1 MRIFGGK
8 GSLSWK
14 NLLASGHDVIMSVGA
29 LLIALAARYG
39 DHVWHVNQLWLWLV
53 LFALTCFVVFQI
65 LGLGRGM
72 WRFASIT
79 DLRTIVLGSTI
90 SIVGYLLLLFSI
102 TRLDGFP
109 RTALPI
115 TWFVMIVLIG
125 APRLAYRAFK
135 DGGLTG
141 IRPRDLADRPCE
153 DILIVGTVSE
163 ADQVIRSY
171 GLENSTR
178 YHVHGI
184 IDTKH
189 GKSGR
194 RVRGVPVVG
203 DVGELSEIVPRL
215 ARAGSTINALVLAS
229 PSFSGDWAAL
239 LQTATELQLP
249 LRRVASRPLTGM
261 EPDLAEL
268 TLEDLLSRPSVK
280 LAIDNIDTLIRDRV
294 ILITG
299 AGGSIGSEI
308 VRQVARYAPKY
319 LVLFDLSEYALYEI
333 DHEIARDFPELSRA
347 AVLGDVRDAEQMRRL
362 VSGTRP
368 SVIFHAA
375 ARKHV
380 PLIEANPCD
389 GITTNVFGTRNL
401 ADAAVEAGVD
411 AFVMISTD
419 KAIRPTS
426 TMGASKR
433 VAELYCQAQDVT
445 GSKTRFVTVRFGNV
459 LGSTGSVVPL
469 FRRQI
474 LAGGPVT
481 VTHPDMKRY
490 FMTIPEATQLV
501 LQAAAT
507 GIEQRRVR
515 GRIMVLDMGQ
525 PVRIIDLARS
535 MIVLAGLRPDRDVE
549 IRFTGLRSGEKLFEE
564 LFDPTEN
571 PEPSGVD
578 GVFVASPL
586 LADADIL
593 QRGLASLNA
602 AVLQGDGVLARA
614 RLFDL
619 LPESLSGRIPA
630 GIAGPLDDQAS
641 ESWPGAAR
649 TSSADTTR
657 IHECPQG
664 YSVSPHSP
672 VRRSEP

>member
-1 MRIFGGK
+1 MRILRGK
-8 GSLSWK
+8 VSLSWK
-14 NLLASGHDVIMSVGA
+14 NLLASGHDAVMAVGA
-29 LLIALAARYG
+29 LLIALIARYG
-39 DHVWHVNQLWLWLV
+39 DDVWQVDPLLLWLL
-53 LFALTCFVVFQI
+53 LFAVTCFVVFQI
-65 LGLGRGM
+65 FGLGRGM

-79 DLRTIVLGSTI
+79 DLRTIVLGS
-90 SIVGYLLLLFSI
+90 SIAIVVYFLLLFSI
-102 TRLDGFP
+102 TRLEGFP

-141 IRPRDLADRPCE
+141 IRPRDLADHPRE
-153 DILIVGTVSE
+153 DILIVGAVSD

-171 GLENSTR
+171 RLENSTR
-178 YHVHGI
+178 YRVHGI
-184 IDTKH
+184 VDIKP

-203 DVGELSEIVPRL
+203 DVGELADIVPRM
-215 ARAGSTINALVLAS
+215 ARAGTSINALVLAS
-229 PSFSGDWAAL
+229 PSVSGDWSAL
-239 LQTATELQLP
+239 LQAATELQLP
-249 LRRVASRPLTGM
+249 LRRVAAKPLTGT

-280 LAIDNIDTLIRDRV
+280 LAIENIENLIRDRV

-308 VRQVARYAPKY
+308 VRQVARHGPKH

-333 DHEIARDFPELSRA
+333 DHEIARDFPQLSRA
-347 AVLGDVRDAEQMRRL
+347 AILGDVRDAEQMRRF
-362 VSGTRP
+362 VSLTAP

-389 GITTNVFGTRNL
+389 GIATNVFGTRNL

-433 VAELYCQAQDVT
+433 VAELYCQARDVAE
-445 GSKTRFVTVRFGNV
+445 SRTRFVTVRFGNV

-481 VTHPDMKRY
+481 VTHPEMKRY

-507 GIEQRRVR
+507 GIEERRTR

-535 MIVLAGLRPDRDVE
+535 MIVLAGLRPDQDIE

-571 PEPSGVD
+571 PEPSGVA
-578 GVFVASPL
+578 GVFVASPM
-586 LADADIL
+586 LAEAGTL
-593 QRGLASLNA
+593 QRGLAALQS
-602 AVLQGDGVLARA
+602 AVSDGDGALARS
-614 RLFDL
+614 RLFEL
-619 LPESLSGRIPA
+619 VPEPA
-630 GIAGPLDDQAS
+630 TDHVAQ
-641 ESWPGAAR
+641 
-649 TSSADTTR
+649 
-657 IHECPQG
+657 
-664 YSVSPHSP
+664 
-672 VRRSEP
+672 RRAPAY

>member
-1 MRIFGGK
+1 MRILRGK
-8 GSLSWK
+8 ASLSWK
-14 NLLASGHDVIMSVGA
+14 NLLASTHDVVMAVGA
-29 LLIALAARYG
+29 LLIALIARYG
-39 DHVWHVNQLWLWLV
+39 DDVWLVDQLWLWLF
-53 LFALTCFVVFQI
+53 LFAATCFVVFQI
-65 LGLGRGM
+65 VGLGRGM

-79 DLRTIVLGSTI
+79 DLRTIVLGATV
-90 SIVGYLLLLFSI
+90 SIVIYFLLLFGI
-102 TRLDGFP
+102 TRLEGFP

-141 IRPRDLADRPCE
+141 IRPRDLADRPRE
-153 DILIVGTVSE
+153 DILIVGTVND

-178 YHVHGI
+178 YRVHGI
-184 IDTKH
+184 VDTKP

-203 DVGELSEIVPRL
+203 DVGELSDIVPRI
-215 ARAGSTINALVLAS
+215 ARAGTSINALVLAS
-229 PSFSGDWAAL
+229 PSFLGDWAAL

-249 LRRVASRPLTGM
+249 LRRVVSRPLTGM

-280 LAIDNIDTLIRDRV
+280 LAIENIENLIRDRV
-294 ILITG
+294 ILVTG

-308 VRQVARYAPKY
+308 VRQVARHGPKH
-319 LVLFDLSEYALYEI
+319 LILFDLSEYALYEI
-333 DHEIARDFPELSRA
+333 DHEIARDCPGLSRA
-347 AVLGDVRDAEQMRRL
+347 AVLGDVRDAEQIRRL
-362 VSGTRP
+362 VSEAGP

-389 GITTNVFGTRNL
+389 GIATNVFGTRNL
-401 ADAAVEAGVD
+401 ADAAVAAGVD

-433 VAELYCQAQDVT
+433 VAELYCQARDVAE
-445 GSKTRFVTVRFGNV
+445 SKTRFVTVRFGNV
-459 LGSTGSVVPL
+459 IGSTGSVVPL

-481 VTHPDMKRY
+481 VTHREMKRY

-507 GIEQRRVR
+507 GIEDHRIR

-525 PVRIIDLARS
+525 PVRIVDLARS
-535 MIVLAGLRPDRDVE
+535 MIVLAGLRPEQDIE
-549 IRFTGLRSGEKLFEE
+549 ISFTGLRPGEKLFEE
-564 LFDPTEN
+564 LFDPSEKF
-571 PEPSGVD
+571 EALDVD
-578 GVFVASPL
+578 GVFVASPQRVEL
-586 LADADIL
+586 HALAGALKELGDAVQLGDGPTAVNQLFLILKLVNTIEESSQSCRGAALVSTRGNYDAD
-593 QRGLASLNA
+593 Q
-602 AVLQGDGVLARA
+602 
-614 RLFDL
+614 
-619 LPESLSGRIPA
+619 
-630 GIAGPLDDQAS
+630 
-641 ESWPGAAR
+641 
-649 TSSADTTR
+649 
-657 IHECPQG
+657 
-664 YSVSPHSP
+664 
-672 VRRSEP
+672 

>member
-8 GSLSWK
+8 RSLSWK
-14 NLLASGHDVIMSVGA
+14 SMLASGHDVIMAVAA

-39 DHVWHVNQLWLWLV
+39 DDVWRVDQLGLWLG
-53 LFALTCFVVFQI
+53 LFAFTALVVFQL

-79 DLRTIVLGSTI
+79 DLRTIVLASTI
-90 SIVGYLLLLFSI
+90 AVIVYMGLLFGV
-102 TRLDGFP
+102 TRLEGFP

-115 TWFVMIVLIG
+115 AWFVMIVLMG

-141 IRPRDLADRPCE
+141 IRTRDLADHPRE
-153 DILIVGTVSE
+153 NILIVGTVSE
-163 ADQVIRSY
+163 ADQVIRGY
-171 GLENSTR
+171 GLENSIR
-178 YHVHGI
+178 YRVHGI
-184 IDTKH
+184 VDIKP

-194 RVRGVPVVG
+194 RVRGIPVL
-203 DVGELSEIVPRL
+203 GEVSELAEIVPRL
-215 ARAGSTINALVLAS
+215 SRAGTTVNALVLAS
-229 PSFSGDWAAL
+229 TGFSGNWSAL
-239 LQTATELQLP
+239 LHTATELELP
-249 LRRVASRPLTGM
+249 LRRVTSKPLTGM

-280 LAIDNIDTLIRDRV
+280 LEMDNIDALIRNRTV
-294 ILITG
+294 LVTG
-299 AGGSIGSEI
+299 AGGSIGAEI
-308 VRQVARYAPKY
+308 VRQVATYEPEH
-319 LVLFDLSEYALYEI
+319 LVLVDLSEYALYEI
-333 DHEIARDFPELSRA
+333 DHEISRDFPELSRS
-347 AVLGDVRDAEQMRRL
+347 AVLGDVRNAEQMRRL
-362 VSGTRP
+362 VLAENP

-380 PLIEANPCD
+380 PLMEANVCD
-389 GITTNVFGTRNL
+389 GIATNVFGTRNV

-426 TMGASKR
+426 TMGATKR
-433 VAELYCQAQDVT
+433 VAELYCQSLDVAE
-445 GSKTRFVTVRFGNV
+445 SRTRFVTVRFGNV

-507 GIEQRRVR
+507 GVSQRLTR
-515 GRIMVLDMGQ
+515 GRIMVLDMGE
-525 PVRIIDLARS
+525 PVRIVDLARS
-535 MIVLAGLRPDRDVE
+535 MIVLAGLRPDQDVE
-549 IRFTGLRSGEKLFEE
+549 IQFTGLRPGEKLFEE

-571 PEPSGVD
+571 PESSGVD

-586 LADADIL
+586 LAEADFLLRAIAELEEAVANADA
-593 QRGLASLNA
+593 SK
-602 AVLQGDGVLARA
+602 ARS
-614 RLFDL
+614 RLFEL
-619 LPESLSGRIPA
+619 LPGPGSGVSAPETDAKTYGRRPA
-630 GIAGPLDDQAS
+630 
-641 ESWPGAAR
+641 
-649 TSSADTTR
+649 
-657 IHECPQG
+657 
-664 YSVSPHSP
+664 
-672 VRRSEP
+672 

>member
-1 MRIFGGK
+1 MRILGGK
-8 GSLSWK
+8 RSLSSK
-14 NLLASGHDVIMSVGA
+14 NLLASGHDVLMAVAA

-39 DHVWHVNQLWLWLV
+39 DDVWHVNQLWLWLG
-53 LFALTCFVVFQI
+53 LFAATCLITFQI

-79 DLRTIVLGSTI
+79 DLRTIVLAATI
-90 SIVGYLLLLFSI
+90 SIVAYILLLFSM
-102 TRLDGFP
+102 TRLEGFP

-141 IRPRDLADRPCE
+141 IRPRDLADHPRE
-153 DILIVGTVSE
+153 DIMIVGTVSE
-163 ADQVIRSY
+163 ADQVIRGYS
-171 GLENSTR
+171 LEHSSR
-178 YHVHGI
+178 YRVHGI
-184 IDTKH
+184 LDIKP

-194 RVRGVPVVG
+194 RVRGIPVLGNVQ
-203 DVGELSEIVPRL
+203 ELAEIVPRL
-215 ARAGSTINALVLAS
+215 SRGGTTINALVLAS
-229 PSFSGDWAAL
+229 PGFSGGWSDL

-249 LRRVASRPLTGM
+249 LRRVASRPLTDK

-280 LAIDNIDTLIRDRV
+280 LAIDNIETLIRDRV

-308 VRQVARYAPKY
+308 VRQVARYAPKH

-333 DHEIARDFPELSRA
+333 DHEIARDFPQLSRA
-347 AVLGDVRDAEQMRRL
+347 AVLGDVRDAGQMRRL
-362 VSGTRP
+362 VSATSP

-389 GITTNVFGTRNL
+389 GIATNVFGTRNL

-411 AFVMISTD
+411 TFVMISTD

-433 VAELYCQAQDVT
+433 VAELYCQALDVAAAT
-445 GSKTRFVTVRFGNV
+445 TRFVTVRFGNV

-481 VTHPDMKRY
+481 VTHPEMKRY
-490 FMTIPEATQLV
+490 FMTIPEATELV
-501 LQAAAT
+501 IQAAAT
-507 GIEQRRVR
+507 SIRQPGIR
-515 GRIMVLDMGQ
+515 GRIMVLDMGE
-525 PVRIIDLARS
+525 PVRIVDLARS
-535 MIVLAGLRPDRDVE
+535 MIVLAGLRPDQDIE

-571 PEPSGVD
+571 PEPAGVD
-578 GVFVASPL
+578 RVFVAAPL
-586 LADADIL
+586 LADKAAL
-593 QRGLASLNA
+593 GRGLASLQA
-602 AVLQGDGVLARA
+602 AILEGDGARA
-614 RLFDL
+614 RSILFDL
-619 LPESLSGRIPA
+619 LPETVPDKLVDGFDGASGHQTA
-630 GIAGPLDDQAS
+630 DDKSGGAEAS
-641 ESWPGAAR
+641 PPETPTPDAYHHADGSRRGA
-649 TSSADTTR
+649 
-657 IHECPQG
+657 
-664 YSVSPHSP
+664 
-672 VRRSEP
+672 

>member
-1 MRIFGGK
+1 MRIVGVK
-8 GSLSWK
+8 APLSWK
-14 NLLASGHDVIMSVGA
+14 NLLASGHDVVMAVCA
-29 LLIALAARYG
+29 LLTALIARYG
-39 DHVWHVNQLWLWLV
+39 DDVWQVDQLWLWLL
-53 LFALTCFVVFQI
+53 LFAVTCFVVFQI
-65 LGLGRGM
+65 FGLGRGM

-79 DLRTIVLGSTI
+79 DLRTIVLGS
-90 SIVGYLLLLFSI
+90 SIAIVVYFLLLFSI
-102 TRLDGFP
+102 TRLEGFP

-135 DGGLTG
+135 DGGLTR
-141 IRPRDLADRPCE
+141 IRPRDLADRPRE
-153 DILIVGTVSE
+153 DILIVGTVSD

-178 YHVHGI
+178 YRVHGI
-184 IDTKH
+184 VDTKP

-203 DVGELSEIVPRL
+203 DVGELSDIVPRM
-215 ARAGSTINALVLAS
+215 ARAGISINALVLAS
-229 PSFSGDWAAL
+229 PSFSGDWSAL

-249 LRRVASRPLTGM
+249 LRRVATRPLTGT

-280 LAIDNIDTLIRDRV
+280 LAMDNIASMIRNRV

-299 AGGSIGSEI
+299 AGGSIGAEI
-308 VRQVARYAPKY
+308 TRQVARHGPQR
-319 LVLFDLSEYALYEI
+319 LVLVDLSEYALYEI
-333 DHEIARDFPELSRA
+333 DHEIARDFPELSRS
-347 AVLGDVRDAEQMRRL
+347 AVLADVRDAGRIRQL
-362 VSGTRP
+362 VSGEKP
-368 SVIFHAA
+368 SVVFHAA

-380 PLIEANPCD
+380 PLMEANSCE
-389 GITTNVFGTRNL
+389 GIATNVFGTRNI

-433 VAELYCQAQDVT
+433 VAELYCQARDVSA
-445 GSKTRFVTVRFGNV
+445 SKTRFVTVRFGNV

-481 VTHPDMKRY
+481 VTHPEMKRY

-501 LQAAAT
+501 LQAAAA
-507 GIEQRRVR
+507 GIEQRRAR
-515 GRIMVLDMGQ
+515 GRIMVLDMGE
-525 PVRIIDLARS
+525 PVRILDLARS
-535 MIVLAGLRPDRDVE
+535 MIVLAGLRPDQDIE
-549 IRFTGLRSGEKLFEE
+549 IRFTGLRPGEKLFEE

-571 PEPSGVD
+571 PQPSGVD

-586 LADADIL
+586 LAEETIL
-593 QRGLASLNA
+593 ERGLAELETALTHADDA
-602 AVLQGDGVLARA
+602 AARA
-614 RLFDL
+614 HLFDL
-619 LPESLSGRIPA
+619 LPESEA
-630 GIAGPLDDQAS
+630 VCM
-641 ESWPGAAR
+641 
-649 TSSADTTR
+649 SADAR
-657 IHECPQG
+657 E
-664 YSVSPHSP
+664 VSRAPIERPSGLRDSSR
-672 VRRSEP
+672 VL